1 MVKERKKFLLENFLV
16 YLGCIFVGAI
26 CNTFLDFNDKFDNN
40 ILFLII
46 SISGLLIALGTNFLL
61 RNKEKHAQKKKNNK
75 RLVMLLLILI
85 IVLRLFPTLYPKS
98 MVELVI
104 FLTVIFILVILQ
116 DLIPRNNS

>member
-40 ILFLII
+40 ILFLILP
-46 SISGLLIALGTNFLL
+46 ISGVLLSLTINFLL
-61 RNKEKHAQKKKNNK
+61 RKNETYVQKKNNK

>member
-1 MVKERKKFLLENFLV
+1 MAKERKLFLLENFLV

-40 ILFLII
+40 ILFLILP
-46 SISGLLIALGTNFLL
+46 ISGVLLSLTINFLL
-61 RNKEKHAQKKKNNK
+61 RKNETYVQKKNNK
-75 RLVMLLLILI
+75 RLVMILLILI

-116 DLIPRNNS
+116 DLIPRKNS

>member
-1 MVKERKKFLLENFLV
+1 MARERKKFLLENFLV

-40 ILFLII
+40 ILFLILP
-46 SISGLLIALGTNFLL
+46 ISGVLLSLTINFLL
-61 RNKEKHAQKKKNNK
+61 RKNETYVQKKNNK

-116 DLIPRNNS
+116 DLIPRKNS